1 MHLVALPLPLEE
13 LAIWPIVLALSG
25 YFVILELALIE
36 RTVSES

>member
-13 LAIWPIVLALSG
+13 LSIWPVVLALSG
-25 YFVILELALIE
+25 NLVILEFALIE